1 MISTAAAPAL
11 SAALGLSAPATLGLS
26 LIPLGATIAYKNVGK
41 GRKAA
46 DAWTK
51 GSQKALEA
59 ALNAAS
65 AKSATDPTGAAQDVQ
80 AAWQKALAEADRY
93 AAQGKEQKNVIDQFR
108 NNKDVLNTVSGL
120 LKPIGASAN
129 PTGVI
134 MANQP
139 MSEAIPGAGGT
150 PGFNPSIWPPAARRG
165 ARTAPGG
172 QKTGVPPAAAGG
184 AAGGVLGTLAK
195 VFGVD
200 PSGGDG
206 SIIDQLI
213 KVGVPLSG
221 AILQGVAA
229 NRAAG
234 VQSDAAKSAAALQQ
248 PFYGA
253 GVDALGQAQKYINE
267 AQPFTLPTADEVRQT
282 PGYQLQLDEAMR
294 AINAASRGV
303 VSGGTLRR
311 AGRYAGD
318 IADAKYGEAAD
329 RALNVYQ
336 TNRNN
341 KLSPLMQIAGFA
353 PPAAN
358 NIGEL
363 GNYAAS
369 ARASSYG
376 RGPLDQALAEIN
388 DQAAQDRGER
398 LYRKAL
404 GI

>member
-1 MISTAAAPAL
+1 MVSLAAAPL
-11 SAALGLSAPATLGLS
+11 SAALGLSAPATAGLS
-26 LIPLGATIAYKNVGK
+26 LIPLGATVAYKNIGK

-51 GSQKALEA
+51 GSQKALNEA
-59 ALNAAS
+59 LAAAS
-65 AKSATDPTGAAQDVQ
+65 EKSATDPTGAAQDVQ
-80 AAWQKALAEADRY
+80 AAWQKALAEADQY

-129 PTGVI
+129 STGVI

-139 MSEAIPGAGGT
+139 MSEQIPGVGGT
-150 PGFNPSIWPPAARRG
+150 PGFNPSLWPPAGRRG
-165 ARTAPGG
+165 ARTQPGG
-172 QKTGVPPAAAGG
+172 QRTGIPPAATGG
-184 AAGGVLGTLAK
+184 ATGGVLGTLAK

-229 NRAAG
+229 NHAAG
-234 VQSDAAKSAAALQQ
+234 TQAQAAQSAATLQQ
-248 PFYGA
+248 PFYNA
-253 GVDALGQAQKYINE
+253 GVDALGQAQDYIKN
-267 AQPFTLPTADEVRQT
+267 QKDFVLPTAQEVRQT

-329 RALNVYQ
+329 RSLQVYQ
-336 TNRNN
+336 ANRNN
-341 KLSPLMQIAGFA
+341 KLNPLMQVAGFA

-363 GNYAAS
+363 GQDAAA

-376 RGPLDQALAEIN
+376 RGPLDQVLNEI
-388 DQAAQDRGER
+388 QKQTLMSR
-398 LYRKAL
+398 L